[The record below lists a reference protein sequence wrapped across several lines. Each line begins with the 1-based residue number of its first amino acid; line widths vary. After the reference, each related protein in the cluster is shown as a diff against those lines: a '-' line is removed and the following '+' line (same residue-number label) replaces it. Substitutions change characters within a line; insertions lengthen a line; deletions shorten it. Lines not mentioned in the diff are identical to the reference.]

1 MSEIQ
6 DIVELKLSVKSPTP
20 NFPYNDDAGNH
31 DPGFPTI
38 CYFTFKCLPQS
49 STPDYHSPQYMSA
62 RYLDLMTHNAL

>member
-38 CYFTFKCLPQS
+38 CYFHLQMFASVIYPGLS
-49 STPDYHSPQYMSA
+49 
-62 RYLDLMTHNAL
+62 